1 MMSARQ
7 HHPKNEKGFTVFE
20 TAIALVVM
28 TVVGLAA
35 AGGFVYAIRYNA
47 GAADRNG
54 SMSIAQTAMEKLRA
68 VPFYDSSLNAGVTT
82 TTVNMTDT
90 NNNVIRSYSVT
101 STIANKLV
109 DASGKTTIKSIVIEV
124 VPVNASGTGTLNQ
137 NNLDFYGSVKLYTER
152 SNPWMGANIH

>member
-1 MMSARQ
+1 MTSAKQQ
-7 HHPKNEKGFTVFE
+7 HRKNEKGFTVFE

-28 TVVGLAA
+28 AVVGLAA

-68 VPFYDSSLNAGVTT
+68 VPFYDSSLNAAVTT
-82 TTVNMTDT
+82 TTVNMTDS

-101 STIANKLV
+101 TTIANKVV
-109 DASGKTTIKSIVIEV
+109 DINGKTTIKSITIEV
-124 VPVNASGTGTLNQ
+124 APVNASGTGTLNQ
-137 NNLDFYGSVKLYTER
+137 SNLDFYGSVKLYTER
-152 SNPWMGANIH
+152 SNPSMGTNIH

>member
-1 MMSARQ
+1 MISTKQ
-7 HHPKNEKGFTVFE
+7 HHPKSEQGFTVFE

-28 TVVGLAA
+28 AVVGLAA

-101 STIANKLV
+101 TTVANKVIDL
-109 DASGKTTIKSIVIEV
+109 SGKTTIKSVTIEV
-124 VPVNASGTGTLNQ
+124 APVNATGTGTLNQ

-152 SNPWMGANIH
+152 SIPAMGTNIH

>member
-1 MMSARQ
+1 MSSTKQR
-7 HHPKNEKGFTVFE
+7 HPKNEKGFTVFE

-68 VPFYDSSLNAGVTT
+68 VPFYDSSLNAATT
-82 TTVNMTDT
+82 ASTINMTDT
-90 NNNVIRSYSVT
+90 SNNVIRSYSVIT
-101 STIANKLV
+101 TITDKV
-109 DASGKTTIKSIVIEV
+109 VVSGKTTIKSITVEV
-124 VPVNASGTGTLNQ
+124 APLNANGTGTLNM
-137 NNLDFYGSVKLYTER
+137 NNLDYYGSVKLYTER
-152 SNPWMGANIH
+152 SNPAMGTNLH

>member
-1 MMSARQ
+1 MTSTMQ
-7 HHPKNEKGFTVFE
+7 HHPQNEKGFTVFE

-68 VPFYDSSLNAGVTT
+68 VPFYDSALNAAVTN

-101 STIANKLV
+101 TTIADKV
-109 DASGKTTIKSIVIEV
+109 IVSGKTTIKSITIEV
-124 VPVNASGTGTLNQ
+124 APLNATGTGTLNQ
-137 NNLDFYGSVKLYTER
+137 SNLDFYGSVKLYTER
-152 SNPWMGANIH
+152 CNPSMGTNIH

>member
-1 MMSARQ
+1 MTSTKQR
-7 HHPKNEKGFTVFE
+7 HRRDEKGFTVFE

-68 VPFYDSSLNAGVTT
+68 VPFYDSSLNAATT
-82 TTVNMTDT
+82 AATINMTDT
-90 NNNVIRSYSVT
+90 SNNVIRSYSVIT
-101 STIANKLV
+101 TITDKV
-109 DASGKTTIKSIVIEV
+109 VVSGKTTIKSITIEV
-124 VPVNASGTGTLNQ
+124 APLNANGTGTLNM
-137 NNLDFYGSVKLYTER
+137 NNLDYYGSVKLYTER
-152 SNPWMGANIH
+152 SNPAMGTNLH